1 MLSSDAVERRDKD
14 YYLIISVKQNQ
25 DIMKKYSF
33 ILLVVV
39 MFFSACDL
47 NIAPISDQSELNLST
62 NDTSDTRIK
71 YKDRA
76 SIQAVYENLYTVMRD
91 RQEHWYLDYLLF
103 GESRTDNAYAGT
115 TGAEV
120 VPVETNAL
128 DASNPDIAR
137 DWDRYL
143 EDIAKANVV
152 ISNIDSV
159 PDPAF
164 AEAERRQWKAEALIF
179 RSMMIFDLA
188 HWFGN
193 IPLNLQE
200 APDITS
206 ENIEQVYNL
215 YFPATKTQDEAYNQ
229 VIEDLKAALP
239 YAPKLNPADKTRLST
254 ALANTLLA
262 KVYAEKGEWD
272 EVIKYCDDV
281 FAEGISLEPNYAD
294 LFGYNED
301 TKDAVLRN
309 SRESILEM
317 QYFTGSGSWVTWMF
331 GRDLANYE
339 ESFTWAKWITPSR
352 DLIAAFERENDVV
365 RMNQTI
371 VWRECSWSNYYPANN
386 YPFMYKCRSAYN
398 SIIKYRGA
406 DLILLKAEALAHKG
420 QLADAVALVNQ
431 IRQRVQLPEL
441 SASKTGS
448 EQAVL
453 DAIFNERRLEL
464 ALEGQR
470 LFDLVR
476 FGKLLEV
483 MNTINQ
489 RDEGRLPQARPF
501 VEAHRL
507 MPIPQTAL
515 DQNPNL
521 VQNEGY

>member
-1 MLSSDAVERRDKD
+1 
-14 YYLIISVKQNQ
+14 
-25 DIMKKYSF
+25 MKTIKH
-33 ILLVVV
+33 ILVATAAMV
-39 MFFSACDL
+39 MTACSLD
-47 NIAPISDQSELNLST
+47 IAPISDQSELNLST
-62 NDTSDTRIK
+62 TDTTDSRIK

-76 SIQAVYENLYTVMRD
+76 AMEAVYKNLYTLMRD

-103 GESRTDNAYAGT
+103 SESRTDNAYAGT

-152 ISNIDSV
+152 ITNIDSV

-164 AEAERRQWKAEALIF
+164 SQAERRQWKAEAKIF
-179 RSMMIFDLA
+179 RGMMLFDLA
-188 HWFGN
+188 RFFGN

-206 ENIEQVYNL
+206 DNIEEVYPL
-215 YFPATKTQDEAYNQ
+215 YFPEPVTQDEAYAQ
-229 VIEDLKAALP
+229 VIKDLEEALND
-239 YAPKLNPADKTRLST
+239 APALNPIDKTVLSKT
-254 ALANTLLA
+254 VAEALLA
-262 KVYAEKGEWD
+262 KIYAEQGNWD
-272 EVIKYCDDV
+272 EVKNYCDMVLAD
-281 FAEGISLEPNYAD
+281 GISLEPEYAD

-301 TKDAVLRN
+301 TGDAVLRN

-331 GRDLANYE
+331 GRDLANYD

-352 DLIAAFERENDVV
+352 DLIADFEREGDNV
-365 RMNQTI
+365 RFNQT
-371 VWRECSWSNYYPANN
+371 VVYYTCAWANYYPSDN

-398 SIIKYRGA
+398 SIIKLRGA
-406 DLILLKAEALAHKG
+406 DIILLKAEALAHTG
-420 QLADAVALVNQ
+420 DLAGAADCVNQ
-431 IRQRVQLPEL
+431 IRSRAKLADL
-441 SASKTGS
+441 DAGKTGS
-448 EQAVL
+448 EQAML
-453 DAIFNERRLEL
+453 DAILHERRLEL
-464 ALEGQR
+464 ALEGHR

-483 MNTINQ
+483 MNTVNS

-515 DQNPNL
+515 DKNANL
-521 VQNEGY
+521 VQNPGY